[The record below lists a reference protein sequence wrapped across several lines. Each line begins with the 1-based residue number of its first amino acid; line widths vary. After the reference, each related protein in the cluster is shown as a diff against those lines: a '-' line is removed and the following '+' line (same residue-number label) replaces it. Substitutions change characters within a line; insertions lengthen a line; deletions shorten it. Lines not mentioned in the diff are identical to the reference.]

1 MPLSPG
7 VRIGADEV
15 LAPLGKGGMGEVY
28 RARDARLN
36 RDVALKVLPDA
47 VTHDPSRVERFA
59 REAQVLASLNHPH
72 IGAIYG
78 IVESGSVDAL
88 VLELAKPS
96 GDFSHATTIT
106 APDWTHAGT
115 ILGTPGYMSP
125 EQAAGRRI
133 DRRIGGESTSH
144 VIGTNNETTGL
155 LRVPAGG
162 GQPFVMTKAGERQVS
177 SGPLT
182 RDRQVFPIVRIPCA
196 GPARRWRSTSTR
208 TSATA
213 SGSARARAP
222 KDESSTPF
230 GSGRRRYADAP
241 RRRGRREPSPSGS
254 RATGR

>member
-1 MPLSPG
+1 M
-7 VRIGADEV
+7 
-15 LAPLGKGGMGEVY
+15 
-28 RARDARLN
+28 N

-196 GPARRWRSTSTR
+196 GPARRCTSGIGGPTGRPTWSSTPSSCWAGWRCPRCGGRLRLVALIEEAAVIDRILRHLGLR
-208 TSATA
+208 TATPA
-213 SGSARARAP
+213 PRPARAP
-222 KDESSTPF
+222 PLPVEAPD
-230 GSGRRRYADAP
+230 GSGWPD
-241 RRRGRREPSPSGS
+241 EPSGS
-254 RATGR
+254 DARS